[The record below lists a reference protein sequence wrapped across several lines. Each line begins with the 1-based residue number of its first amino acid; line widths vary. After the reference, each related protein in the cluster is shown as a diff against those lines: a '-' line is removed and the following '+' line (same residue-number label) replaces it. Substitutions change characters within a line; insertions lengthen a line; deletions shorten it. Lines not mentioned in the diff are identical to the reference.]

1 MQAQKT
7 IALLSLVLCSTAP
20 AFAQQQTSPAPSP
33 EAPAAAPSQDIK
45 AAIEAKFMEL
55 DADGSG
61 AISKAEAVKLK
72 GLPERFQSADKNKD
86 GKLDKAE
93 FTAVVGGS

>member
-1 MQAQKT
+1 MQARKT
-7 IALLSLVLCSTAP
+7 IAVISFILCGAAP
-20 AFAQQQTSPAPSP
+20 AFAQQQTPSAPTQ
-33 EAPAAAPSQDIK
+33 EAPPAAPSQDIK
-45 AAIEAKFMEL
+45 AAIEAKFVEL

-61 AISKAEAVKLK
+61 GISKAEAAKLK

-93 FTAVVGGS
+93 FTAVVGG